1 MNQILFFTGAGLS
14 AESGISTFRDN
25 VDGVWTVYDPE
36 VVANLYNFHENK
48 EIVFKFYNERRI
60 AAKEIQPNDAHRGI
74 AEIQKKHGKDVVKI
88 FTQNVDDLLE
98 RAGCEDVVHVHG
110 KITEMLC
117 MECDHVWDIGHTVFN
132 IDSSCPSCGQSGSIK
147 PGVIFFHEIAPEY
160 QKMIN
165 TFQDSEKDV
174 VVVIG
179 TSFEVIPQDLII
191 RDRSKNNRST
201 AILNNIVHDKY
212 GKIDY
217 NDFDICLFSP
227 ASEVIKTITN
237 IVDRRHAELCAQY

>member
-25 VDGVWTVYDPE
+25 VDGVWTIYDPE
-36 VVANLYNFHENK
+36 VVANLDTFEANK
-48 EIVFKFYNERRI
+48 ETVFKFYNERRI
-60 AAKEIQPNDAHRGI
+60 AAKDIHPNAAHRGI
-74 AEIQKKHGKDVVKI
+74 AELQKKHGKDVVKI

-110 KITEMLC
+110 KITEMACL
-117 MECDHVWDIGHTVFN
+117 ECHHVWDIGHTLFEA
-132 IDSSCPSCGQSGSIK
+132 DGTCPSCGTSGNVK
-147 PGVIFFHEIAPEY
+147 PGVIFFYEMAPEY
-160 QKMIN
+160 QKMID
-165 TFQDSEKDV
+165 TFQDSRKDI

-191 RDRSKNNRST
+191 TDRSKNNRST
-201 AILNNIVHDKY
+201 AILNNLVHDKY

-217 NDFDICLFSP
+217 NEFDICLFSP

-237 IVDRRHAELCAQY
+237 IVDRRYAELRD